1 MTPTATVPPS
11 APGRPPRDR
20 VLLSGVAWPAFR
32 RLLKNLGDHRTARL
46 AYDRGELEIM
56 VPSFEHEADADALA
70 EVIGALTREL
80 GWPKVSGGSF
90 TMRRRKWQKA
100 IEPDRCYWIASAP
113 AVTGV
118 RQLDLK
124 VHPPP
129 DLGIEV
135 DVTNSSL
142 NRLAIY
148 AKIGVAEVWR
158 LDGDDL
164 RFHLLGAKRRYV
176 ESPTSRAFPFL
187 TPADL
192 MVFVHLGRQRTDLN
206 LIAADAAAWFC
217 RRVASQTATPPPPAA
232 P

>member
-1 MTPTATVPPS
+1 MTLIATVPPP
-11 APGRPPRDR
+11 AGRPPRDR
-20 VLLSGVAWPAFR
+20 ILLSGVAWPTFVR
-32 RLLKNLGDHRTARL
+32 MVRDLGGHRAARL
-46 AYDRGELEIM
+46 TYDRGELEIM

-70 EVIGALTREL
+70 EVVGALTREL

-113 AVTGV
+113 GLVGV

-148 AKIGVAEVWR
+148 ARLGVAEVWR

-192 MVFVHLGRQRTDLN
+192 MVFVRLGRHRKDLN
-206 LIAADAAAWFC
+206 VIAADAAAWF
-217 RRVASQTATPPPPAA
+217 RRQVATPATPPPPPPA